1 MRRMIPSTMALQ
13 CFEAA
18 ARNESFSQAAREL
31 SLGQG
36 AVSRQIRLLE
46 EFLGQKLFARI
57 KQRVTLTEAGRLYFD
72 DISVLMQSLESST
85 IKLKSFQDVSG
96 SINVGCYPTLGTR
109 WLLPYTLRFVNEHA
123 DLTINSITYQDNDR
137 LDNAIIDIG
146 VVHGD
151 PPFSGFQADWLMA
164 EDLVVVASPSLL
176 HSQVTNADDLL
187 NYRWIS
193 HVSRPESWRI
203 WLDTQGRA
211 DIEAHGGRLSFPHFD
226 MVIEAASSGY
236 GICVLPLLLVEK
248 ELQSKRLLIAHPH
261 RARTRSAYYLVT
273 PLKKTEIPKIN
284 LFRNWLISE
293 VSQ

>member
-72 DISVLMQSLESST
+72 DISVLLQSLESST

-123 DLTINSITYQDNDR
+123 DLTINSITYQDNIH
-137 LDNAIIDIG
+137 LGNAIIDIG

-151 PPFSGFQADWLMA
+151 PPFNGFQADWLMA

-176 HSQVTNADDLL
+176 HSQVTNVDDLL

-203 WLDTQGRA
+203 WLDTQGRT
-211 DIEAHGGRLSFPHFD
+211 DIKPHSGRLSFPHFD

-236 GICVLPLLLVEK
+236 GICVLPLILVEK

-261 RARTRSAYYLVT
+261 KARTESAYYLVT
-273 PLKKTEIPKIN
+273 PLKKAAIPKIN

-293 VSQ
+293 LSQ